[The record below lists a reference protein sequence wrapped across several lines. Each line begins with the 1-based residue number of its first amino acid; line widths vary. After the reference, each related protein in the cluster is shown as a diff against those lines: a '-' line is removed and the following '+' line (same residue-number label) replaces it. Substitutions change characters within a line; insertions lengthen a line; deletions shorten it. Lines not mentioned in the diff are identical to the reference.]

1 MNNVLVCVTKQ
12 QTCDRL
18 IRYGR
23 ELADS
28 EEDGELLIVHIASY
42 EFKYLAG
49 SDDGEALEYLYQKS
63 LEYGANLTV
72 VRSNNVLAT
81 LASLVEKNDISK
93 VVMGVHRK
101 NDSGSD
107 VTARFKEMIGDK
119 VELYAVPEEEPEYE
133 QKRA

>member
-1 MNNVLVCVTKQ
+1 MDNVLVCVTQQ

-23 ELADS
+23 ELADG
-28 EEDGELLIVHIASY
+28 EEGELLIVHIASY
-42 EFKYLAG
+42 EFKYLAA

-81 LASLVEKNDISK
+81 LISLVEKNDISR
-93 VVMGVHRK
+93 VGMGVHRK
-101 NDSGSD
+101 SDSGSD
-107 VTARFKEMIGDK
+107 MTTQFKEMIGDRA
-119 VELYAVPEEEPEYE
+119 ELIVVPEEDPENE
-133 QKRA
+133 HVM

>member
-1 MNNVLVCVTKQ
+1 MDNVLVCVTQQ

-23 ELADS
+23 ELADG
-28 EEDGELLIVHIASY
+28 EEGELLIVHIASY
-42 EFKYLAG
+42 EFKYLAA

-81 LASLVEKNDISK
+81 LISLVEKNDISR

-101 NDSGSD
+101 SDSGSD
-107 VTARFKEMIGDK
+107 MTTQFKEMIGDRA
-119 VELYAVPEEEPEYE
+119 ELIVVPEEDPENE
-133 QKRA
+133 HVM